1 MLIFLKA
8 LSIDPINPHMLELL
22 NMALESSASMHVP
35 DSSSEYFAAVQGIR
49 DLLARNQKGK
59 QRALADGLAD
69 VTADEMS
76 IG

>member
-1 MLIFLKA
+1 MLILLKA

-35 DSSSEYFAAVQGIR
+35 ESSPEYLAAAQGIR
-49 DLLARNQKGK
+49 DLLARNPKGK
-59 QRALADGLAD
+59 QRVLADGLAD